1 MRPELTQYELV
12 ESYISGSMTQEE
24 AKAFEVQIAL
34 SPELQSM
41 VEFQPL
47 FAQASKRSALRA
59 EIAAIIPPPPRKPWK
74 GKWTIG
80 GIFLVLITTASF
92 FLMNSFADK
101 PVRTSG
107 ETKLPTKQIAMV
119 PDTVEEFAVV
129 EPAYLADT
137 ECEVKHPVANKV
149 QPKKE
154 EKEEVLSTWIPLDI
168 QHTPVKV
175 RKGATVLGDDGTLVI
190 IPSDAFIDKNGKPV
204 RGEVDFQLV
213 EALKWED
220 MIAYNL
226 TTVSGKKALETGGM
240 LRAQAF
246 QNGEEVQIN
255 PKRPLYIEIPT
266 DNYNPDMVSWE
277 GEVKDGDIN
286 WKKPTEL
293 KRYLTKVN
301 LALLDFLPKGFDHEV
316 KGSHPDKDYSLPFDD
331 LVDSIYYSLSGF
343 KEIEDIPKRDIT
355 ASKKRRTFTKRVI
368 VEEENYQYKNSNRC
382 YIDPLSIKTIRGSKF
397 QETFIA
403 TKEFEERLQVLHTIR
418 KGESLLRLYIANTD
432 KNMSFTDGAIITL
445 LNGEEKE
452 RFERFAAENATNIE
466 DHIYDEQLEAFYNQ
480 QRAKYKMEVDR
491 IERTYYSKSLNEI
504 SELKNKLRAESN
516 EAGVEAYRPLTAK
529 ATVANSLSYTTTWY
543 SSSWLNIDCYIH
555 LLQAATPVTVEISA
569 SDNLGHTKIYQ
580 SIPFMKTVL
589 PLIYNDG
596 KAEALFPNKSVAN
609 NPIFGTVFCAGI
621 QKKGGLIN
629 FASTTY
635 NPYITKSVALVWS
648 EVTED
653 ELYEKLKKVSPYNHG
668 GIIKDLENDKGILD
682 AIIARKNR
690 IESFNKEIE
699 KLEDKIEERNA
710 IMNALL
716 DYIDI
721 CKPKDCVEE
730 IIISKQ

>member
-12 ESYISGSMTQEE
+12 ESYISGSMTQAE
-24 AKAFEVQIAL
+24 AKAFEVQIAI

-101 PVRTSG
+101 PVTTAD
-107 ETKLPTKQIAMV
+107 ETKLPTEQIVVV
-119 PDTVEEFAVV
+119 PDTVKEIAVV

-137 ECEVKHPVANKV
+137 ECEVKHPVATKV
-149 QPKKE
+149 QPKEE

-204 RGEVDFQLV
+204 HGEVDFQLV

-266 DNYNPDMVSWE
+266 DDYNPDMVSWE

-293 KRYLTKVN
+293 KRYLTKVD
-301 LALLDFLPKGFDHEV
+301 LALLDFLPQGFDNEV
-316 KGSHPDKDYSLPFDD
+316 EGSLPDKDYSLPFDD

-343 KEIEDIPKRDIT
+343 KEIEDVPKRDVT

-368 VEEENYQYKNSNRC
+368 VEEENYQFIKSNRC
-382 YIDPLSIKTIRGSKF
+382 HIDPLSIKTIRDSKF

-418 KGESLLRLYIANTD
+418 KGESLLRLYIANID
-432 KNMSFTDGAIITL
+432 KNMSFTDGAISTL

-452 RFERFAAENATNIE
+452 RFEQFAAENATNIE

-480 QRAKYKMEVDR
+480 QRAQYKMEVDR

-516 EAGVEAYRPLTAK
+516 EAGVERYRPLTAK
-529 ATVANSLSYTTTWY
+529 ATVANSSAYTTTWF

-555 LLQAATPVTVEISA
+555 LLQAATPVTVDISA
-569 SDNLGHTKIYQ
+569 SDNLGHTRIYQ
-580 SIPFMKTVL
+580 SIPYMNTVL
-589 PLIYNDG
+589 PLNYNDG
-596 KAEALFPNKSVAN
+596 KAKALFPNKSVAN
-609 NPIFGTVFCAGI
+609 QSVFGTVFCAGI
-621 QKKGGLIN
+621 QKKSGLIN

-635 NPYITKSVALVWS
+635 NPYKTRSVALVWN
-648 EVTED
+648 EVSED
-653 ELYEKLKKVSPYNHG
+653 ELYEKLKKVSPYNHE
-668 GIIKDLENDKGILD
+668 GIIKDLENDKEILD

-690 IESFNKEIE
+690 IETFNKEIE
-699 KLEDKIEERNA
+699 KLEDKMEERNA
-710 IMNALL
+710 FMNALL

-721 CKPKDCVEE
+721 CKPIDCDEE